1 MAKQKKIE
9 LHIIALAQ
17 SESSQG
23 NYVIILEEEKG
34 FRRLPI
40 TIGAFEAQA
49 IAVALE
55 KIETQRPLTHD
66 LFKDTLT
73 KAGIRIQSVYIQDL
87 TGGVFHATLIGK
99 KADGSKLEVDARS
112 SDAIAMA
119 VRFSCSI
126 YTTEEV
132 MEEAGIPIEN
142 KDTAITQYLDRM
154 ADYSLE
160 ELERLLTQVI
170 AQEDYEQASKIRD
183 AIAERI
189 KGR

>member
-126 YTTEEV
+126 YTTEAV